1 MRAKVGLL
9 GVVAGVVV
17 TSLALP
23 ASAHHSFSAE
33 YDANRPVTVTG
44 TVTKVEWTNPHARF
58 YVDVVDENGKVTN
71 WNFEMATPNALRRSG
86 WTSRS
91 LKVGEQVT
99 VTGFAGRVDDKRAAA
114 GSVTLA
120 DGRSLFAGNAK

>member
-1 MRAKVGLL
+1 MRTRTVLL
-9 GVVAGVVV
+9 GVVAGVVLTV
-17 TSLALP
+17 LAFPVL
-23 ASAHHSFSAE
+23 AHHSFSAE
-33 YDANRPVTVTG
+33 YDANRPVTVKG
-44 TVTKVEWTNPHARF
+44 AVTKVEWTNPHARF

-91 LKVGEQVT
+91 LKVGDQVT
-99 VTGFAGRVDDKRAAA
+99 VKGFAGRADDNRAAA

-120 DGRSLFAGNAK
+120 DGRSLFAGNAN